1 MENVAEHEV
10 RGESITVDNI
20 GGEKIQ
26 STHTEK
32 LFEIQMNS
40 YFDWSTHIDKI
51 SIELKKRTGIL
62 RRIKNR
68 VPKNKVVMIAEAIF
82 NSKIGY
88 GVAVFLNPIY
98 EEEDTQQYY
107 CSSNFAEQH
116 EKSNSWY

>member
-51 SIELKKRTGIL
+51 SIELKRELEYQEELRT
-62 RRIKNR
+62 
-68 VPKNKVVMIAEAIF
+68 EF
-82 NSKIGY
+82 QKIR
-88 GVAVFLNPIY
+88 L
-98 EEEDTQQYY
+98 
-107 CSSNFAEQH
+107 
-116 EKSNSWY
+116 